1 MDSRAHRLA
10 FARGG
15 GPIIGAAALATF
27 TAMLG
32 AAVWAPAW
40 SWPPRLLS
48 RLRIATPIQDSSWG
62 AAWENLTRPAA
73 IHQSAALDSLVDAV
87 AYLGAGALMVAAF
100 ALVLHTIGRVLAQWH
115 GLTVR
120 CALGARLADLLTLL
134 GRQSAG
140 FAAIGVAAGFAVGSG
155 ALLML
160 SLWWPAL
167 VTRPSLLLPALLAP
181 LLAALAIAAVLSV
194 TLLPLMLGL
203 VRRVRAVADLQGDH
217 VTPRRGIVVAQNL
230 LVVLQL
236 AGLLVVVYG
245 GGLIVRSSTLL
256 EPDRPVPYSDTSTI
270 AALAFAA
277 DAPDGP
283 GRAEAFA
290 AALAAGR
297 HGDTPLVAIAS
308 PGTWLGFGK
317 SAPLLAFC
325 YCRGIGGMLQPVVSA
340 RVRAAVVSPGALG
353 LMAVRIIAGREFT
366 PADSAGAARAV
377 ILSDVVAR
385 QMFGSWRRV
394 VGMTVRPSVLP
405 GSEYTVVGIARTP
418 APPGLGA
425 GGAALPMAYFALL
438 QHPPAAAELVA
449 RAGARSVLAGAGWSA
464 HLARAGF
471 AVGAPERLDAR
482 LRQSQAPL
490 AWFGAIVLCLTLG
503 AVLLAAYA
511 LGTLMSQSVAQRRRE
526 IAIRLALGART
537 HHIVRWTLLR
547 ALAITAAGFAI
558 GGSAAG
564 QLRQVLREHVRGT
577 TSMDLVLLIQVM
589 ALFGGL
595 TLIASLL
602 PVRRALA
609 VDPAA
614 AWSDAAQ

>member
-1 MDSRAHRLA
+1 
-10 FARGG
+10 
-15 GPIIGAAALATF
+15 
-27 TAMLG
+27 MLG
-32 AAVWAPAW
+32 ALVLAPAW

-48 RLRIATPIQDSSWG
+48 RLRIATPIPDSSWG
-62 AAWENLTRPAA
+62 AAWENLARPAA
-73 IHQSAALDSLVDAV
+73 IHQSAALDSLANAV

-120 CALGARLADLLTLL
+120 CALGARLGDLLTLL

-140 FAAIGVAAGFAVGSG
+140 FALSGVAAGFVAGSG

-160 SLWWPAL
+160 SFWWPAL
-167 VTRPSLLLPALLAP
+167 LTRPSLLLPALLAP
-181 LLAALAIAAVLSV
+181 LLAALAVAAVLSITV
-194 TLLPLMLGL
+194 LPLAIGL
-203 VRRVRAVADLQGDH
+203 QRRVRAVADLQGAH

-256 EPDRPVPYSDTSTI
+256 EPDRPVPYSNTSTI
-270 AALAFAA
+270 ASLTFAA
-277 DAPDGP
+277 AAPHAP
-283 GRAEAFA
+283 GRADAFA
-290 AALAAGR
+290 AALASAH

-325 YCRGIGGMLQPVVSA
+325 YCSGIGGMLQPVVSA
-340 RVRAAVVSPGALG
+340 RVRAAAVSPGALV
-353 LMAVRIIAGREFT
+353 LMAVAIIAGRDFT
-366 PADSAGAARAV
+366 PADSAGAPQAV

-438 QHPPAAAELVA
+438 QHPPAAAELVT
-449 RAGARSVLAGAGWSA
+449 RAGARAHLGQAGWVERLRERGWS
-464 HLARAGF
+464 
-471 AVGAPERLDAR
+471 VGAPARLDAR

-490 AWFGAIVLCLTLG
+490 AWFGAIVLCLTVG
-503 AVLLAAYA
+503 AVLLALYA
-511 LGTLMSQSVAQRRRE
+511 LATLMSQSVAQRRRE

-577 TSMDLVLLIQVM
+577 TSMDLVLLVEVM
-589 ALFGGL
+589 VLFGGL